1 MPPDRASSSQ
11 RDHAT
16 PLGRMTPRHI
26 APQLRISEALALQES
41 DLDRSR
47 GAVLLRHG
55 KGGKRRAVGMDRW
68 AWDQLDAVRFLND
81 PYRLQGFAAPGL
93 GYLAEP
99 VVPKRGK
106 R

>member
-1 MPPDRASSSQ
+1 MSVSSLGFALIVLLWRAG
-11 RDHAT
+11 
-16 PLGRMTPRHI
+16 LW
-26 APQLRISEALALQES
+26 ISEALALQES
-41 DLDRSR
+41 DLDRS
-47 GAVLLRHG
+47 GAVLLRRG
-55 KGGKRRAVGMDRW
+55 KGGKRRAVGMDRR

-81 PYRLQGFAAPGL
+81 PYRLQGFAAPGF